1 MTNAKP
7 GRIVPSM
14 AALAIALASLVASL
28 VAYAATSAPKVSFD
42 VASPPEASPG
52 TTVQLIFEASLPGG
66 YHVNSDAPLDEFL
79 KPTRLLLEMPDGVY
93 LENIAYPPASLFKTQ
108 FAEEPLAVFEHTFSI
123 GASLRIGD
131 RVKPGEY
138 PVHATLKYQ
147 ACSDRVC
154 YPPATRSTEI
164 VLIVE

>member
-14 AALAIALASLVASL
+14 AASAIALASL

-42 VASPPEASPG
+42 IASPPETSPG
-52 TTVQLIFEASLPGG
+52 ATVQVIFEASLPDG

-79 KPTRLLLEMPDGVY
+79 KPTRLLLEVPDGVY
-93 LENIAYPPASLFKTQ
+93 LENIAYPPASLFKTR
-108 FAEEPLAVFEHTFSI
+108 FAEEPLAVFERTFSI

-147 ACSDRVC
+147 ACSERVC